1 METRGAVV
9 KLHKILEFAHSLLEK
24 AISPNDTVVDATV
37 GNGYDTEFLAKLV
50 GQNGHVYGFDIQEK
64 ALNHAKDYLDKK
76 NLLTNI
82 TLFNKG
88 HETIKETI
96 PSHLFGNI
104 SAAIFNLGY
113 LPGGDKQ
120 IVTQSSTTISAIK
133 QLLEIMRP
141 EAILVVVIYHGHPEG
156 AIERDEVLN
165 FVKSIDQKEAHV
177 LKYEFINQKNNPP
190 FIIAI
195 EKR

>member
-1 METRGAVV
+1 M
-9 KLHKILEFAHSLLEK
+9 KLQKILDFSHTLLKK
-24 AISPNDTVVDATV
+24 AISPNDIVVDATV
-37 GNGYDTEFLAKLV
+37 GNGHDTEFLAKLV
-50 GQNGHVYGFDIQEK
+50 GQNGHVYGFDIQEE
-64 ALNHAKDYLDKK
+64 ALMHARDYLDKE

-88 HETIKETI
+88 HETIKDTI
-96 PSHLFGNI
+96 PSHHFGKI

-120 IVTQSSTTISAIK
+120 IVTHSSTTIAAVE
-133 QLLEIMRP
+133 QLLEIMSP
-141 EAILVVVIYHGHPEG
+141 EAMIVVVIYHGHPEG
-156 AIERDEVLN
+156 AIEKDEVMN
-165 FVKSIDQKEAHV
+165 FVKSIDQKKAHV
-177 LKYEFINQKNNPP
+177 LKYEFINQINNPP